1 MSSAQ
6 DKDDI
11 WLDDDI
17 IELDDEEVVVPK
29 ALNPWQV
36 LIVDDEPDI
45 HHATRLALSNIH
57 YKSRPLELLNAYSG
71 AEAGRMLEAN
81 PRIALILLDVVMETE
96 DAGLRLVHRIRNEM
110 RNSLVRIVL
119 RTGQPG
125 QAPEQRVIL
134 DYDINDYKTK
144 TELTVQKL
152 YTTVIASL
160 RSYETLSAID
170 KSRQGL
176 GKILEGAGDLYHLHS
191 LKEFAS
197 GVLKQIS
204 AILDVGTEGAICAER
219 RPDEHGLEILAAT
232 GDYEGLLEEQ
242 RLEEFPALHES
253 VIKALNE
260 RCNRFEH
267 PQDSLYIA
275 AQNGREFVLSF
286 TPTQPLDPLECDL
299 LDVFCQRISA
309 AYDNLYLYNQLLRA
323 QEATVVALAALAEFR
338 DSDTGEHVLR
348 VQKLS
353 DALVEDLQ
361 QMAVYPE
368 QLTPE
373 FVEMIGMAS
382 ILHDVGKVGT
392 PDHILHKPGRFDPD
406 ERAIMEQHA
415 DIGANI
421 LYKAGEM
428 VEGTSYLSLG
438 AEIARGHHEHFDGKG
453 YPEQLAGQQIPLSA
467 RIVAVVDVFDAL
479 LSKRPYKEPWTLA
492 QTMEYIQSRSGTQF
506 DPQVVAAL
514 SRLVNESGSPTHSDS
529 PIPLAT
535 HHALPMTKVTGR
547 ASKLPLCCIQNTSNH
562 HKPETSL
569 FFGRDIR

>member
-1 MSSAQ
+1 M
-6 DKDDI
+6 
-11 WLDDDI
+11 
-17 IELDDEEVVVPK
+17 
-29 ALNPWQV
+29 
-36 LIVDDEPDI
+36 
-45 HHATRLALSNIH
+45 
-57 YKSRPLELLNAYSG
+57 
-71 AEAGRMLEAN
+71 
-81 PRIALILLDVVMETE
+81 
-96 DAGLRLVHRIRNEM
+96 
-110 RNSLVRIVL
+110 
-119 RTGQPG
+119 
-125 QAPEQRVIL
+125 IL

-160 RSYETLSAID
+160 RSYETLCAID

-191 LKEFAS
+191 LREFAS

-219 RPDEHGLEILAAT
+219 RPGSQELEILAAT
-232 GDYEGLLEEQ
+232 GDYESLLSDVP
-242 RLEEFPALHES
+242 LTAFPALHDS
-253 VIKALNE
+253 VMSALAN

-267 PQDSLYIA
+267 PQDALYIA
-275 AQNGREFVLSF
+275 AQNGREFVLNF

-338 DSDTGEHVLR
+338 DSDTGDHVLR

-353 DALVEDLQ
+353 DAIVAELQ
-361 QMAVYPE
+361 QAGAYPDE
-368 QLTPE
+368 LTPG
-373 FVEMIGMAS
+373 FVDMIGMAS

-392 PDHILHKPGRFDPD
+392 PDHILHKPGRFEPD

-415 DIGANI
+415 DIGASI
-421 LYKAGEM
+421 LHKAGEM

-453 YPEQLAGQQIPLSA
+453 YPEQLAGEQIPLSA

-479 LSKRPYKEPWTLA
+479 LSKRPYKEPWSLA
-492 QTMEYIQSRSGTQF
+492 QTMEYIMSRSGSQF
-506 DPQVVAAL
+506 DPEVVKAL
-514 SRLVNESGSPTHSDS
+514 NRLVSESRLPYE
-529 PIPLAT
+529 L
-535 HHALPMTKVTGR
+535 
-547 ASKLPLCCIQNTSNH
+547 
-562 HKPETSL
+562 
-569 FFGRDIR
+569 

>member
-1 MSSAQ
+1 M
-6 DKDDI
+6 DDQI
-11 WLDDDI
+11 LIIDDDD
-17 IELDDEEVVVPK
+17 L
-29 ALNPWQV
+29 ALPDTQQAGWKV
-36 LIVDDEPDI
+36 MIVDDEPEVHRITKITLNKFEFD
-45 HHATRLALSNIH
+45 N
-57 YKSRPLELLNAYSG
+57 RPIDFLHAYSA
-71 AEAGRMLEAN
+71 AEAKKLLAIT
-81 PRIALILLDVVMETE
+81 PDVALLLLDVVMEV
-96 DAGLRLVHRIRNEM
+96 DHAGLDVVKYVREELQNKM
-110 RNSLVRIVL
+110 VRIVL

-219 RPDEHGLEILAAT
+219 RPGEQGLEILAAT
-232 GDYEGLLEEQ
+232 GDYETLLDDGKITD
-242 RLEEFPALHES
+242 FPTLNDS
-253 VIKALNE
+253 VMKALAA

-353 DALVEDLQ
+353 DAIVAELK
-361 QMAVYPE
+361 QMAAYPE

-392 PDHILHKPGRFDPD
+392 PDHILHKPGRFDPE

-415 DIGANI
+415 GIGANI
-421 LYKAGEM
+421 LHKAGEM

-453 YPEQLAGQQIPLSA
+453 YPQQLSGQQIPLSA

-506 DPQVVAAL
+506 DPHVVTAL
-514 SRLVNESGSPTHSDS
+514 SRLVNESR
-529 PIPLAT
+529 
-535 HHALPMTKVTGR
+535 LPY
-547 ASKLPLCCIQNTSNH
+547 
-562 HKPETSL
+562 SL
-569 FFGRDIR
+569 

>member
-6 DKDDI
+6 DKDEL

-17 IELDDEEVVVPK
+17 IELDDDELVVTK
-29 ALNPWQV
+29 AINPWQV

-45 HHATRLALSNIH
+45 HHATRLALSNIQ

-71 AEAGRMLEAN
+71 AEAARMLLAN

-96 DAGLRLVHRIRNEM
+96 DAGLRLVHQIRNEM
-110 RNSLVRIVL
+110 HNSLVRIVL

-191 LKEFAS
+191 LREFAS

-219 RPDEHGLEILAAT
+219 RPGELELEILAAT
-232 GDYEGLLEEQ
+232 GEYECLLNNEVTLRHYPE
-242 RLEEFPALHES
+242 LSNSVMNALANRS
-253 VIKALNE
+253 
-260 RCNRFEH
+260 NRFEH

-353 DALVEDLQ
+353 DAIVAEMRL
-361 QMAVYPE
+361 AGAYPDE
-368 QLTPE
+368 LTPG
-373 FVEMIGMAS
+373 FVDMIGMAS

-392 PDHILHKPGRFDPD
+392 PDHILHKPGRFEPD
-406 ERAIMEQHA
+406 ERLIMEQHA
-415 DIGANI
+415 GIGANI

-453 YPEQLAGQQIPLSA
+453 YPEQLAGEAIPLSA

-479 LSKRPYKEPWTLA
+479 LSKRPYKEPWSLA
-492 QTMEYIQSRSGTQF
+492 QTMEYIQSRSGSQF
-506 DPQVVAAL
+506 DPQVVQAL
-514 SRLVNESGSPTHSDS
+514 NRLVTQSRLPYEV
-529 PIPLAT
+529 
-535 HHALPMTKVTGR
+535 
-547 ASKLPLCCIQNTSNH
+547 
-562 HKPETSL
+562 
-569 FFGRDIR
+569 

>member
-6 DKDDI
+6 DKDEI

-17 IELDDEEVVVPK
+17 IELDDDEAVVTK
-29 ALNPWQV
+29 MANPWQV

-45 HHATRLALSNIH
+45 HHATRLALSNIQ
-57 YKSRPLELLNAYSG
+57 YKSRPLALLNAYSG
-71 AEAGRMLEAN
+71 AEAARMLQAN

-96 DAGLRLVHRIRNEM
+96 DAGLRLVHQIRNEM
-110 RNSLVRIVL
+110 KNGLVRIVL

-160 RSYETLSAID
+160 RSYETLCAID

-191 LKEFAS
+191 LREFAS

-219 RPDEHGLEILAAT
+219 RPGSQELEILAAT
-232 GDYEGLLEEQ
+232 GDYESLLSDVP
-242 RLEEFPALHES
+242 LTTFPALHDS
-253 VIKALNE
+253 VMSALAN

-267 PQDSLYIA
+267 PQDALYIA
-275 AQNGREFVLSF
+275 AQNGREFVLNF

-338 DSDTGEHVLR
+338 DSDTGDHVLR

-353 DALVEDLQ
+353 DAIVAELQ
-361 QMAVYPE
+361 QAGAYPDE
-368 QLTPE
+368 LTPG
-373 FVEMIGMAS
+373 FVDMIGMAS

-392 PDHILHKPGRFDPD
+392 PDHILHKPGRFEPD

-415 DIGANI
+415 DIGASI
-421 LYKAGEM
+421 LHKAGEM

-453 YPEQLAGQQIPLSA
+453 YPEQLAGEQIPLSA

-479 LSKRPYKEPWTLA
+479 LSKRPYKEPWSLA
-492 QTMEYIQSRSGTQF
+492 QTMEYIMSRSGSQF
-506 DPQVVAAL
+506 DPEVVQAL
-514 SRLVNESGSPTHSDS
+514 NRLVSESRLPYE
-529 PIPLAT
+529 L
-535 HHALPMTKVTGR
+535 
-547 ASKLPLCCIQNTSNH
+547 
-562 HKPETSL
+562 
-569 FFGRDIR
+569 